1 MRSHASQSGFILF
14 TAVVFMAV
22 LTVIVVSLFN
32 TTTSEEKMARNFR
45 DSDLALQ
52 AAEAA
57 IRDAEMRI
65 TGAYIWPYTP
75 INLNSF
81 TSDCA
86 NGLCDSTNSIVR
98 VDDLDFWASSG
109 TGSNA
114 AKIGAFTYGLNAS
127 DAYSVPGIP
136 ANATIGRD
144 YQPRYMIEL
153 LCTRLGSQTG
163 ASCNKVFRITAQG
176 RGRFPNTRVV
186 LQEVFLPPE
195 MTN

>member
-1 MRSHASQSGFILF
+1 MRPQNTQSGFILF
-14 TAVVFMAV
+14 TALVFMAV

-65 TGAYIWPYTP
+65 TGAYKWPYAP
-75 INLNSF
+75 VDLNSF
-81 TSDCA
+81 AADCTA
-86 NGLCDSTNSIVR
+86 GLCDSTASITR

-114 AKIGAFTYGLNAS
+114 AKIGQYTVAS
-127 DAYSVPGIP
+127 SITGIP
-136 ANATIGRD
+136 SNGLVGRD

-163 ASCNKVFRITAQG
+163 SSCNKVFRITAQG

-195 MTN
+195 MAN